1 MPRILESS
9 VQRIKDAASIV
20 DVVSDFIELKKK
32 GAGYWACCPFH
43 GERSPSFYVNPARN
57 TYHCF
62 GCGAGST
69 PVDFLMN
76 HKNMSFA
83 EAIEYL
89 GKRFNE
95 EVRYAAKDWTDEERA
110 EQRHRESLIIAVQ
123 AVQRFFVEQL
133 QADTPEAQAARK
145 YAYGRW
151 TEDFCKEFGIGYA
164 PRGNQAFFDFI
175 KRNCIN
181 EDILVELGY
190 IGVNEEKGSRYAFFR
205 ERVTIPIISRSG
217 QLLGFSGRY
226 SGTNN
231 DIPRYMNSKESAIFK
246 KADIVFGMRD
256 AVGMA
261 RKNDR
266 MILVE
271 GGPDVLRL
279 HQLGIT
285 NAVGALGVAWG
296 ESHFNQI
303 ASITKNVCFIPDSE
317 PPKGD
322 KEFGAGF
329 EAVFRAGTIAV
340 KLGLNVTV
348 KEIPVSDPKEKQ
360 DPDSYITSKEKFSQL
375 TEELFILWYAD
386 KLFKRE
392 NPTKA
397 ALSKA
402 VEDIADLAAYVDNKV
417 TRTHIME
424 ALPEIYGRP
433 KMWKEAYKAATVRRK
448 KDAEDEASDNI
459 SYAERMMHRAGI
471 ICSHGCYFTIG
482 KDDALQRFTNFTL
495 TPVAH
500 VRADGDASRVFKI
513 KNEFGYEDSIE
524 FTSDELV
531 SIQKLNKALEKLGP
545 FVWSGNIDQ
554 LNKLKEYLY
563 LITNTCDRI
572 KTMGWNDEYKLFA
585 LGNGIFVDGQ
595 WREVDEL
602 GMVNYGGKYY
612 YLPAFSEMHRKNKTA
627 FAFARSFIHK
637 PETDI
642 SLRDFVGNVMEVFG
656 QNAMSCFTF
665 VMASLFRD
673 IIYPVKDA
681 FPILNLYGPP
691 SSGKTALG
699 NSFLALLYPVV
710 EPSKLATTT
719 ISSLNTM
726 LTRGANIPVLI
737 DEYKNSINDTKVE
750 MLKSV
755 WGGKGQSKKNIETK
769 EIEETMFTCSL
780 ILCGQE
786 QPTKDSALFNRIV
799 YLKSPRT
806 EFSVE
811 EKKRYRELKELTHK
825 RMSHL
830 LIELLKLRPAFENNF
845 AHNFS
850 VCTDEV
856 LAKLGTISINDRIFD
871 NWVIL
876 LAAFRTAET
885 FIDVPFTYKDFFDF
899 SLAGM
904 ISQNSEVR
912 QKSELSDFW
921 KLFASLFMSGKIME
935 RAHFRI
941 IYESSFKPC
950 SKKQEVEFEDKRPI
964 VYVNFDAVKQ
974 VMARNL
980 NNGGTSSRIDP
991 YSVEGMLEISQ
1002 HYLGNKQ
1009 CRFINLNARGE
1020 LDERFDQESKK
1031 SYALG
1036 GKITAMCFDYS
1047 ALKGEFDINLESIR
1061 ISDTDL
1067 LVEETEPEATNT
1079 PSTPPTHQPSIFD
1092 SDPVSDE
1099 DMPF

>member
-20 DVVSDFIELKKK
+20 DVVGDFIELKKK

-43 GERSPSFYVNPARN
+43 GERTPSFYVNPARN

-62 GCGAGST
+62 GCEAGST

-76 HKNMSFA
+76 YRKMSFT

-95 EVRYAAKDWTDEERA
+95 EVRYAAKEWTDEERE
-110 EQRHRESLIIAVQ
+110 EQRHRESLFIAVQ

-133 QADTPEAQAARK
+133 QADTPEAQVARE

-151 TEDFCKEFGIGYA
+151 SEDFCKEFGIGYA
-164 PRGNQAFFDFI
+164 PKGNQAFFDFI

-181 EDILVELGY
+181 EELLVELGY
-190 IGVNEEKGSRYAFFR
+190 IGKNADTGSTYAFFR
-205 ERVTIPIISRSG
+205 ERITIPIFSRSG
-217 QLLGFSGRY
+217 KLVGFSGRY
-226 SGTNN
+226 NGSNQ
-231 DIPRYMNSKESAIFK
+231 DISRYMNSRESTLFK
-246 KADIVFGMRD
+246 KHEIVFGLRD
-256 AVGMA
+256 AVSMA

-279 HQLGIT
+279 HLLGIT

-296 ESHFNQI
+296 ESHFRQI
-303 ASITKNVCFIPDSE
+303 APITKNICFIPDTE

-322 KEFGAGF
+322 KQFGAGF

-340 KLGLNVTV
+340 KLGLDVTV
-348 KEIPVSDPKEKQ
+348 KEIPVNDPKEKQ
-360 DPDSYITSKEKFSQL
+360 DPDSYISDKNKFSQL
-375 TEELFILWYAD
+375 REELFILWYAD
-386 KLFKRE
+386 KLLKRE
-392 NPTKA
+392 GLTKA
-397 ALSKA
+397 CQKRA
-402 VEDIADLAAYVDNKV
+402 VEEIADLLAYVDDKL
-417 TRTHIME
+417 TRSQIMD
-424 ALPEIYGRP
+424 ALPDIYGKP
-433 KMWKEAYKAATVRRK
+433 KMWKEALKAGAVRRK
-448 KDAEDEASDNI
+448 KDAEDEASDAL
-459 SYAERMMHRAGI
+459 SYKERMMRRAGI
-471 ICSHGCYFTIG
+471 ICSNGCYFTAG
-482 KDDALQRFTNFTL
+482 KDDQLQRFTNFTL
-495 TPVAH
+495 DPIAH
-500 VRADGDASRVFKI
+500 VRVDGDATRVFKI
-513 KNEFGYEDSIE
+513 KNEFDYEDSIE

-545 FVWSGNIDQ
+545 FVWSGNIEQ

-563 LITNTCDRI
+563 MITHTCDRI
-572 KTMGWNDEYKLFA
+572 KTLGWNEEYKLYA

-602 GMVNYGGKYY
+602 GMVNYGGKYF
-612 YLPAFSEMHRKNKTA
+612 YLPAFSEMHRKNKTS
-627 FAFARSFIHK
+627 FAFARTFIHK
-637 PETDI
+637 PDTDI
-642 SLRDFVGNVMEVFG
+642 ALRDFVGRVMEVFG

-665 VMASLFRD
+665 VLASLFRD

-699 NSFLALLYPVV
+699 NSFMALLYPVV

-719 ISSLNTM
+719 IASLNTM
-726 LTRGANIPVLI
+726 LGRASNIPVII
-737 DEYKNSINDTKVE
+737 DEYKNSVNDTKIE

-786 QPTKDSALFNRIV
+786 QTTKDSALFNRII

-830 LIELLKLRPAFENNF
+830 LLELLKLRPAFENNY
-845 AHNFS
+845 ADNFGI
-850 VCTDEV
+850 CTDEM
-856 LAKLGTISINDRIFD
+856 LARLGTISINDRIFD
-871 NWVIL
+871 NWVTL

-885 FIDVPFTYKDFFDF
+885 YIDVPFTYKDFFDF
-899 SLAGM
+899 SLSGM
-904 ISQNSEVR
+904 IAQNAEVR

-941 IYESSFKPC
+941 KYETSFKPC
-950 SKKQEVEFEDKRPI
+950 SKKPEVNFEERRPI

-980 NNGGTSSRIDP
+980 NSGGTSSRIDP
-991 YSVEGMLEISQ
+991 FSIEGMLEISR

-1020 LDERFDQESKK
+1020 LDEHYDNENKR
-1031 SYALG
+1031 SYSLG
-1036 GKITAMCFDYS
+1036 GKITAWCFDYT
-1047 ALKGEFDINLESIR
+1047 ALKDEFDINLESIR
-1061 ISDTDL
+1061 ISDADL
-1067 LVEETEPEATNT
+1067 LAEDTETET
-1079 PSTPPTHQPSIFD
+1079 PSPPPSHQPSIFD
-1092 SDPVSDE
+1092 SDSADDE

>member
-20 DVVSDFIELKKK
+20 DVVGDFIELKKK

-43 GERSPSFYVNPARN
+43 GERTPSFYVNPARN
-57 TYHCF
+57 SYHCF

-76 HKNMSFA
+76 YKNMSFT
-83 EAIEYL
+83 EALEYL
-89 GKRFNE
+89 GKRFNV
-95 EVRYAAKDWTDEERA
+95 EVRYASKEWTDEEREA
-110 EQRHRESLIIAVQ
+110 QRRRESLIIAVQ

-133 QADTPEAQAARK
+133 QADTPEAKAARE

-151 TEDFCKEFGIGYA
+151 TENFCKEVGIGYA
-164 PRGNQAFFDFI
+164 PKGNQAFFDFV
-175 KRNCIN
+175 KRNCLN
-181 EDILVELGY
+181 EEILVELGY
-190 IGVNEEKGSRYAFFR
+190 IGVNADTGSRYAFFR
-205 ERVTIPIISRSG
+205 ERVMIPITSRSG

-226 SGTNN
+226 NGTNQ
-231 DIPRYMNSKESAIFK
+231 DISRYMNSRESAIFK
-246 KADIVFGMRD
+246 KADIVFGIRD
-256 AVGMA
+256 AVAMA
-261 RKNDR
+261 RKNDS

-279 HQLGIT
+279 HLLGIT

-303 ASITKNVCFIPDSE
+303 APLTKNICFIPDSE

-322 KEFGAGF
+322 MEFGAGF
-329 EAVFRAGTIAV
+329 EAVFRAGAIAV
-340 KLGLNVTV
+340 KHGLNVTV

-360 DPDSYITSKEKFSQL
+360 DPDSYITDKEKFSHL
-375 TEELFILWYAD
+375 REELFILWYAGKIFNRD
-386 KLFKRE
+386 

-397 ALSKA
+397 SLSKG
-402 VEDIADLAAYVDNKV
+402 VEDIADLVAYVDNKI
-417 TRTHIME
+417 TRAHITE
-424 ALPEIYGRP
+424 ALPDIYGRP
-433 KMWKEAYKAATVRRK
+433 KMWKEALKAAAVRRK
-448 KDAEDEASDNI
+448 KDAEEEASD
-459 SYAERMMHRAGI
+459 SLSRSEQMMHRAGI
-471 ICSHGCYFTIG
+471 ICSNGCYFTVG

-495 TPVAH
+495 EPVAH
-500 VRADGDASRVFKI
+500 VRVDGDASRVFKI
-513 KNEFGYEDSIE
+513 KNEFGYQDSIE

-563 LITNTCDRI
+563 LITDSCDRI
-572 KTMGWNDEYKLFA
+572 NVMGWNDKFNLFA

-602 GMVNYGGKYY
+602 GMVNYGGKFY
-612 YLPAFSEMHRKNKTA
+612 YLPAFSEMHRKNQNS

-637 PETDI
+637 PDTDI
-642 SLRDFVGNVMEVFG
+642 TLRDFVGKVMEVFG

-699 NSFLALLYPVV
+699 NSFMALLYPVV

-719 ISSLNTM
+719 IASLNTM
-726 LTRGANIPVLI
+726 LTRGANLPVLI
-737 DEYKNSINDTKVE
+737 DEYKNSVNDTKVE

-830 LIELLKLRPAFENNF
+830 LLDLLKLRPAFENNF
-845 AHNFS
+845 AQNFS
-850 VCTDEV
+850 VCTEEV
-856 LAKLGTISINDRIFD
+856 LAKLGSLSINDRIFD

-899 SLAGM
+899 TISGM
-904 ISQNSEVR
+904 IAQNAEVR

-921 KLFASLFMSGKIME
+921 KLFASLYMSGKIME
-935 RAHFRI
+935 RAHFRV

-950 SKKQEVEFEDKRPI
+950 SKKPEMNFEDKRPI
-964 VYVNFDAVKQ
+964 LYVNMDAVKQ

-980 NNGGTSSRIDP
+980 NSGGTSSRIDP
-991 YSVEGMLEISQ
+991 FSIDGMLEISQ

-1009 CRFINLNARGE
+1009 CRFVNLNARGE
-1020 LDERFDQESKK
+1020 LDEHFDNETKRTYS
-1031 SYALG
+1031 LG
-1036 GKITAMCFDYS
+1036 GKITARCFDYLS
-1047 ALKGEFDINLESIR
+1047 LKGEFDINLESIR
-1061 ISDTDL
+1061 ISDADL
-1067 LVEETEPEATNT
+1067 LAEETEPETA
-1079 PSTPPTHQPSIFD
+1079 SSVPPAPIQQPSIFD
-1092 SDPVSDE
+1092 SDSSSDDE
-1099 DMPF
+1099 MPF

>member
-9 VQRIKDAASIV
+9 IQRIKDAASIV
-20 DVVSDFIELKKK
+20 DVVGDFIELKKK

-43 GERSPSFYVNPARN
+43 GERTPSFYVNPARN

-76 HKNMSFA
+76 HRNMSFA

-95 EVRYAAKDWTDEERA
+95 EVRYATKEWTDEEREA
-110 EQRHRESLIIAVQ
+110 QRHRESLIIAVQ

-133 QADTPEAQAARK
+133 QADTPEAQAARE

-151 TEDFCKEFGIGYA
+151 TERFCKEFGIGYA
-164 PRGNQAFFDFI
+164 PKCNQAFFEFI

-190 IGVNEEKGSRYAFFR
+190 IGVNADTGSRYAFFR
-205 ERVTIPIISRSG
+205 ERVTIPITSRSG

-226 SGTNN
+226 NGTNN
-231 DIPRYMNSKESAIFK
+231 DIPRYMNSRESAIFK
-246 KADIVFGMRD
+246 KADIVFGLRD
-256 AVGMA
+256 AVAMA

-279 HQLGIT
+279 HLLGIT

-303 ASITKNVCFIPDSE
+303 APLTKNICFIPDSE

-322 KEFGAGF
+322 KQFGAGF
-329 EAVFRAGTIAV
+329 EAVFRAGAIAV
-340 KLGLNVTV
+340 KLGLDVTV
-348 KEIPVSDPKEKQ
+348 REIPVSDPKEKQ
-360 DPDSYITSKEKFSQL
+360 DPDSYIVDRSKFSGL
-375 TEELFILWYAD
+375 REEMFILWYAE
-386 KLFKRE
+386 KLLKRDGLTTAE
-392 NPTKA
+392 QKRA
-397 ALSKA
+397 IEEIGYLVAF
-402 VEDIADLAAYVDNKV
+402 VDNKI
-417 TRTHIME
+417 TRSQIID
-424 ALPEIYGRP
+424 ALPDIYGRP
-433 KMWKEAYKAATVRRK
+433 KLWKEAVKAGAVRRK
-448 KDAEDEASDNI
+448 KDTEEENADAL
-459 SYAERMMHRAGI
+459 SYADRMMHRAGI
-471 ICSHGCYFTIG
+471 ICSKGCYYTAG
-482 KDDALQRFTNFTL
+482 KDDQLLRFTNFTL
-495 TPVAH
+495 EPIAH
-500 VRADGDASRVFKI
+500 VRVNGDASRVFKI

-563 LITNTCDRI
+563 MITPTCDRI
-572 KTMGWNDEYKLFA
+572 STLGWNAPYQLYA
-585 LGNGIFVDGQ
+585 LGNGIFVDNE

-602 GMVNYGGKYY
+602 GMTNYGGKHY
-612 YLPAFSEMHRKNKTA
+612 YLPAFSEMHRKNQSS
-627 FAFARSFIHK
+627 FAFARTFIHK
-637 PETDI
+637 PDTDI
-642 SLRDFVGNVMEVFG
+642 SLRDFVGKVMEVFG
-656 QNAMSCFTF
+656 QNAMSCFVF
-665 VMASLFRD
+665 VLASLFRD

-719 ISSLNTM
+719 IASLNTM
-726 LTRGANIPVLI
+726 LTRAANIPVII
-737 DEYKNSINDTKVE
+737 DEYKNSVNDTKIE

-769 EIEETMFTCSL
+769 EIEETMFSCSL

-786 QPTKDSALFNRIV
+786 QPTKDSALFNRII

-806 EFSVE
+806 EFSIE

-830 LIELLKLRPAFENNF
+830 LIELLKLRPAFESNY

-850 VCTDEV
+850 VCTDEM
-856 LAKLGTISINDRIFD
+856 LTRLGNLSINDRIFD

-876 LAAFRTAET
+876 LAVFRTAET
-885 FIDVPFTYKDFFDF
+885 FIDVPFTYKDFFEF
-899 SLAGM
+899 SLSGM
-904 ISQNSEVR
+904 VSQNSEVR
-912 QKSELSDFW
+912 QKTELSDFW
-921 KLFASLFMSGKIME
+921 KFFASLFMSGKIIE

-941 IYESSFKPC
+941 KYESSFKPC
-950 SKKQEVEFEDKRPI
+950 SKKPEVNFEDKRPI

-980 NNGGTSSRIDP
+980 NSGATSSRIDP
-991 YSVEGMLEISQ
+991 FSIEGMLEISR

-1009 CRFINLNARGE
+1009 CRFVNLNARGE
-1020 LDERFDQESKK
+1020 LDVHFDNETKR
-1031 SYALG
+1031 SYSLG
-1036 GKITAMCFDYS
+1036 GKITAWCFDY
-1047 ALKGEFDINLESIR
+1047 ATLKSEYDINLESIR
-1061 ISDTDL
+1061 ISDADL
-1067 LVEETEPEATNT
+1067 LAEEAEPAAE
-1079 PSTPPTHQPSIFD
+1079 TPPPAPPQSQPSIFD
-1092 SDPVSDE
+1092 TTTANDD